1 MKEIIHRST
10 RRKISNVSRNKKIT
24 VSSRTSK
31 NLFKIK
37 KIKHRSSH
45 KNTEVTSSTS
55 IEINNEEDFTVYY
68 SEEENKTLIK
78 RYGIDLLSLG
88 KMMEQ
93 SQRIPV
99 DFLSRHAIKEHHRAN
114 VIEFIYLLIISTKME
129 IQTFFLCVYIM
140 DSFIAKAQRSI
151 CKDEFALIAFTSLLI
166 ASKKESTIPFS
177 INDMASVINKSIS
190 SSEKITK
197 STIKQK
203 EIEIMLAVNFDFV
216 KFSLY
221 DFIQIFLYD
230 LKFNLVPEIKKT
242 DIEVYLNKMSEYSLE
257 IVKKLLLDVSFYKYN
272 SLLTGVACIII
283 AFDMIKNNPIPE
295 NIDMFF
301 SKWIYGLLERYP
313 KKEVKEIYDDI
324 VTRLNFIPSK
334 ESK

>member
-1 MKEIIHRST
+1 MKAVIHRST
-10 RRKISNVSRNKKIT
+10 RRKISNLSRNKKIT
-24 VSSRTSK
+24 VSNKTP
-31 NLFKIK
+31 FKIK
-37 KIKHRSSH
+37 KIKHRSH
-45 KNTEVTSSTS
+45 KSTEVTSSAS
-55 IEINNEEDFTVYY
+55 FEINNEEDFTTYY
-68 SEEENKTLIK
+68 SQEENKALIK

-93 SQRIPV
+93 SQWIPV

-114 VIEFIYLLIISTKME
+114 VIEFIYLLITSTKME

-140 DSFIAKAQRSI
+140 DSFMTKVQRSI

-177 INDMASVINKSIS
+177 INDMASVINQSIF
-190 SSEKITK
+190 SSEKVTN
-197 STIKQK
+197 STIRQK
-203 EIEIMLAVNFDFV
+203 EIEIMLTVNFDFV

-230 LKFNLVPEIKKT
+230 LRFNLVPEIKKT
-242 DIEVYLNKMSEYSLE
+242 NIEVYLNQISEFSLE
-257 IVKKLLLDVSFYKYN
+257 IIKKLLVNVSFYKYN

-283 AFDMIKNNPIPE
+283 SFDMIKNNPIPE

-313 KKEVKEIYDDI
+313 KKGVKEIYDDI

>member
-1 MKEIIHRST
+1 MKAVIHRST
-10 RRKISNVSRNKKIT
+10 RRKISNLSRNKKIT
-24 VSSRTSK
+24 VSNKTP
-31 NLFKIK
+31 FKIK
-37 KIKHRSSH
+37 KIKHRSH
-45 KNTEVTSSTS
+45 KSTEVTSSAS
-55 IEINNEEDFTVYY
+55 FEINNEEDFTVYY
-68 SEEENKTLIK
+68 SEEENKALIK

-99 DFLSRHAIKEHHRAN
+99 DFLSRHEIKEHHRAN

-140 DSFIAKAQRSI
+140 DSFMTKVQRSI

-177 INDMASVINKSIS
+177 IKDMASVIDKSIS
-190 SSEKITK
+190 SSEKITN

-203 EIEIMLAVNFDFV
+203 EIEIMLTVNFDFV

-242 DIEVYLNKMSEYSLE
+242 DIEVYLNKISEYSLE

>member
-1 MKEIIHRST
+1 MKAVIHRST
-10 RRKISNVSRNKKIT
+10 RRKISNLSRNKKIT
-24 VSSRTSK
+24 VSNK
-31 NLFKIK
+31 KPFKIK
-37 KIKHRSSH
+37 KIKHRSH
-45 KNTEVTSSTS
+45 KSPEVTSSAS
-55 IEINNEEDFTVYY
+55 FEINNEEDFTAYY
-68 SEEENKTLIK
+68 SQEENKALIK
-78 RYGIDLLSLG
+78 RYGIALLSLG
-88 KMMEQ
+88 KIMEQ
-93 SQRIPV
+93 SQWIPV

-114 VIEFIYLLIISTKME
+114 VIEFIYLLITSTKME

-140 DSFIAKAQRSI
+140 DSFMTKVQRSI

-177 INDMASVINKSIS
+177 INDMASVINQSIS
-190 SSEKITK
+190 SSEKVTN

-203 EIEIMLAVNFDFV
+203 EIEIMLTVNFDFV

-230 LKFNLVPEIKKT
+230 LRFNLVPEIKKT
-242 DIEVYLNKMSEYSLE
+242 DIEVYLNQISEFSLE
-257 IVKKLLLDVSFYKYN
+257 IIKKLLVNVSFYKYN

-283 AFDMIKNNPIPE
+283 SFDMIKNNPIPE

>member
-1 MKEIIHRST
+1 MKAVIHRST
-10 RRKISNVSRNKKIT
+10 RRKISNLSRNKKIT
-24 VSSRTSK
+24 VSNKTP
-31 NLFKIK
+31 FKIK
-37 KIKHRSSH
+37 KIKHRSH
-45 KNTEVTSSTS
+45 KSYEVTSSAS
-55 IEINNEEDFTVYY
+55 FEINNEEDFTAYY
-68 SEEENKTLIK
+68 SQEENKALIK

-93 SQRIPV
+93 SQWIPV
-99 DFLSRHAIKEHHRAN
+99 DFLSRHEIKEHHRAN
-114 VIEFIYLLIISTKME
+114 VIEFIYLLITSTKME

-140 DSFIAKAQRSI
+140 DSFMTKVQRSI

-177 INDMASVINKSIS
+177 IKDMASVINQSIS
-190 SSEKITK
+190 SSEKVTN

-203 EIEIMLAVNFDFV
+203 EIEIMLTVNFDFV

-230 LKFNLVPEIKKT
+230 LRFNLVPEIKKT
-242 DIEVYLNKMSEYSLE
+242 DIEVYLNQISEFSLE
-257 IVKKLLLDVSFYKYN
+257 IIKKLLVNVSFYKYN

-283 AFDMIKNNPIPE
+283 SFDMIKNNPIPE